1 MDWIEIIELRSYN
14 LKPEILRELKLT
26 VVDEEHSEDL
36 KTLEIYYNASID
48 TDTSIHI
55 HWRTEE
61 RGIGKSPMGLRIA
74 LALNEFGR
82 VNHSIWIRDSNG
94 SN

>member
-14 LKPEILRELKLT
+14 FKPEILRELKLT
-26 VVDEEHSEDL
+26 VVEEEHSEDL
-36 KTLEIYYNASID
+36 KTLEIYFNASID

-55 HWRTEE
+55 HWQTKE
-61 RGIGKSPMGLRIA
+61 RGINKSTLGLHIA
-74 LALNEFGR
+74 LSLKQFGR
-82 VNHSIWIRDSNG
+82 VNHSIWIMDSND